1 MRSSLAGA
9 IDATRGLGAA
19 DAAAIT
25 SASQHAFVTGIHFA
39 VTIGACLA
47 ATAAIVVWRF
57 LPHEASHETAVE
69 AAEHMAELGVGGT
82 PPAFADES
90 STP

>member
-9 IDATRGLGAA
+9 IDATRGLAAA

-57 LPHEASHETAVE
+57 LPHEASYETAVE